1 MPEKLKR
8 ILQNKNWRSWKKSD
22 WLLLAL
28 AGILLLVIALPV
40 ESGDGTAEK
49 AYNTAQGERR
59 RQAAAEE
66 RRQEIVEG
74 RRQAVR
80 HRRRESRNMSNIW
93 RRSSRIF

>member
-28 AGILLLVIALPV
+28 AGM
-40 ESGDGTAEK
+40 
-49 AYNTAQGERR
+49 AQQKRHITRHRGKRR

-74 RRQAVR
+74 RRQAAR

>member
-49 AYNTAQGERR
+49 AYNLSLIHISEPTRPY
-59 RQAAAEE
+59 
-66 RRQEIVEG
+66 
-74 RRQAVR
+74 
-80 HRRRESRNMSNIW
+80 
-93 RRSSRIF
+93 

>member
-28 AGILLLVIALPV
+28 AGILLLVIA
-40 ESGDGTAEK
+40 
-49 AYNTAQGERR
+49 
-59 RQAAAEE
+59 
-66 RRQEIVEG
+66 
-74 RRQAVR
+74 R

>member
-28 AGILLLVIALPV
+28 AGILLLCRWRV
-40 ESGDGTAEK
+40 GM
-49 AYNTAQGERR
+49 AQQKRHITRHRGKRR

-74 RRQAVR
+74 RRQAAR

>member
-28 AGILLLVIALPV
+28 VGILLLVM
-40 ESGDGTAEK
+40 
-49 AYNTAQGERR
+49 AQQKRHITRHRGKRR
-59 RQAAAEE
+59 CQAAVEE

-74 RRQAVR
+74 RRQAAR

>member
-49 AYNTAQGERR
+49 GR
-59 RQAAAEE
+59 RQAA
-66 RRQEIVEG
+66 
-74 RRQAVR
+74 R

>member
-40 ESGDGTAEK
+40 ESQMTYGHTHLCN
-49 AYNTAQGERR
+49 Y
-59 RQAAAEE
+59 
-66 RRQEIVEG
+66 
-74 RRQAVR
+74 
-80 HRRRESRNMSNIW
+80 
-93 RRSSRIF
+93 

>member
-40 ESGDGTAEK
+40 EKRHITRHRGK
-49 AYNTAQGERR
+49 RR

-74 RRQAVR
+74 RRQAAR

>member
-49 AYNTAQGERR
+49 A
-59 RQAAAEE
+59 AEE

-74 RRQAVR
+74 RRQAAR